1 MKTYDI
7 AILGAG
13 PGGYVAALYAA
24 RLGKKVCL
32 IEQADLGGTCL
43 NHGCIPTKIFS
54 KAARTLSEIGKSKQF
69 GIDVKDVRFDI
80 RVLVKRKNDT
90 VDKLRRGI
98 SHLLRSRGVETL
110 SGKGELLDRDSLA
123 VFSTQG
129 WPKKKELVKAK
140 SIIIA
145 TGSSEAV
152 IPNLAPDKK
161 KVLAAKDALDLDSVP
176 KDVLIVGGGSIGCEM
191 ASAFN
196 AFGAHVTIIEAE
208 GSLLP
213 RGDDDV
219 SKCLETAFK
228 KKGIEVETGQ
238 SIEEVVSLDSAKAC
252 LRSSSGRSFS
262 ADKVLLCS
270 GRKPNVSSIDIEE
283 LGLKS
288 SEKGIKVD
296 NNLKT
301 DVGNIY
307 AIGDCIGE
315 PMLAHAAMYEGVIAA
330 RNICGHIVSVDYS
343 AVPDCV
349 FSDPDIALAGVTEN
363 QASAKG
369 MNVAVSRFH
378 LRSLGKAHALGKTD
392 GFVKLIA
399 DVKTNRIIGA
409 ALIGEGA
416 TELIA
421 EITLAIKK
429 GLTAE
434 DVAGTMHAH
443 PTMSEAVMEAAY
455 GVGGKALHSA

>member
-13 PGGYVAALYAA
+13 PGGYVAALYAS
-24 RLGKKVCL
+24 RLGKKACL

-54 KAARTLSEIGKSKQF
+54 KAARTISEIAQGKQF
-69 GIDVKDVRFDI
+69 GIDVQDVHFDI
-80 RVLVKRKNDT
+80 RALVQRKNDT
-90 VDKLRRGI
+90 VNKLRGGI
-98 SHLLRSRGVETL
+98 SHLLRSRGVETI
-110 SGKGELLDRDSLA
+110 SGRGELLDKDSLA
-123 VFSTQG
+123 VFPTQG
-129 WPKKKELVKAK
+129 GPKKKELIKAK

-152 IPNLAPDKK
+152 IPNIAPDKK
-161 KVLAAKDALDLDSVP
+161 RVITAKDALDLGSVP
-176 KDVLIVGGGSIGCEM
+176 KNMLIVGGGSIGCEM

-196 AFGAHVTIIEAE
+196 AFGSHVTIVEVE

-213 RGDDDV
+213 KRDDEI

-228 KKGIEVETGQ
+228 KRGIDVATGQ
-238 SIEEVVSLDSAKAC
+238 SIEEAITTDSSKVY
-252 LRSSSGRSFS
+252 LRSSGGRSFS
-262 ADKVLLCS
+262 ADKVLLCA
-270 GRKPNVSSIDIEE
+270 GRKPNVSGIGIEE
-283 LGLKS
+283 LGIKCN
-288 SEKGIKVD
+288 EKGIRVD
-296 NNLKT
+296 KNLKT
-301 DVGNIY
+301 DIDNVY

-330 RNICGHIVSVDYS
+330 LNICGDKVPADYS

-349 FSDPDIALAGVTEN
+349 FSDPDIAFAGVTEN
-363 QASAKG
+363 QANAKG

-409 ALIGEGA
+409 ALVGEGA

-421 EITLAIKK
+421 EMTLAIKK